1 MPNNNNNNNN
11 NNNLY
16 CPSICGRAGVTENS
30 KAFFFLHEHT
40 GKSNLEGREKSAKKP
55 FARRVELTIY
65 FYVEERR
72 ALVMHKKK
80 SKEEERKEKEP
91 DPNFLASI

>member
-1 MPNNNNNNNN
+1 MGVGTCLIIIIIIIRTVR
-11 NNNLY
+11 LY
-16 CPSICGRAGVTENS
+16 VAEHGKKHGVY
-30 KAFFFLHEHT
+30 FYT
-40 GKSNLEGREKSAKKP
+40 GTPENLEGWEKSAKKP

>member
-1 MPNNNNNNNN
+1 MGVGTCLIIIIIIIIRTVL
-11 NNNLY
+11 LY
-16 CPSICGRAGVTENS
+16 AAEHGKKHGVY
-30 KAFFFLHEHT
+30 FYT
-40 GKSNLEGREKSAKKP
+40 GIPENLEGREKSAKKP

-80 SKEEERKEKEP
+80 KQRRRKKRKGT
-91 DPNFLASI
+91 